1 MAYYDEYEE
10 YDEYEGFS
18 IKDIG
23 KPFKTVAQKIAPVG
37 KTVAQKIAPV
47 GKTIGKGVVTAGKSV
62 GTVGKTIGTVGKGVF
77 GGIANFFKNIWKWLR
92 WAFYIIVVLLVI
104 KFGAPV
110 FRFVSGMFRKRE

>member
-1 MAYYDEYEE
+1 MYHVEE
-10 YDEYEGFS
+10 FS

-37 KTVAQKIAPV
+37 KTIAQKVAPV
-47 GKTIGKGVVTAGKSV
+47 GKGIGKSV
-62 GTVGKTIGTVGKGVF
+62 VTVGKGIGTVGKGVF

-110 FRFVSGMFRKRE
+110 FRLVSGMFQKRA

>member
-1 MAYYDEYEE
+1 MTYDMAYYDEYEE

-23 KPFKTVAQKIAPVG
+23 KPF